1 MWAKAGLLSA
11 TSGSGVGVSMTI
23 SRLLCFMRPSTSSIW
38 SVRLDN
44 IDITCGVPGRLGN
57 LVVTLTHKCVNTM
70 SLSLAKIS
78 PYSPRQEHSAHSKH
92 FSPLLK
98 SYIDITSHSQFLL
111 PPRMYCLRVN
121 CVFIK
126 CLRVSIMS
134 VCETPEWLRW
144 SANIS
149 K

>member
-1 MWAKAGLLSA
+1 MSA
-11 TSGSGVGVSMTI
+11 TSCSGVGVSMTI

-70 SLSLAKIS
+70 SLFLAKIS
-78 PYSPRQEHSAHSKH
+78 PYSPRQEHSERSARLRHSKH

-134 VCETPEWLRW
+134 VCETPEWLR
-144 SANIS
+144 
-149 K
+149 